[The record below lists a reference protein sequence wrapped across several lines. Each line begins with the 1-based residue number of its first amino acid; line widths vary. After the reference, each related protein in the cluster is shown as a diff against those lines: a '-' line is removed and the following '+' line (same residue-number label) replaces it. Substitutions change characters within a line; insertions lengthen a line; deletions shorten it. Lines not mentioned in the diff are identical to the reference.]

1 MSTSWR
7 AAVLL
12 ATILAAVYGCVESN
26 EISTLTE
33 EDLSS
38 FVAKAELVVVLY
50 CTQFYFRV

>member
-12 ATILAAVYGCVESN
+12 ATILAGVYGCVESN